1 MSIKTTSLFSGAAGT
16 GNQSQILKHV
26 FSDGES
32 SRGIYLQAGL
42 HADEHPGMLVIQHL
56 LPLLE
61 KVDQAGGI
69 NGTITL
75 VPYANPTGMI
85 QNVLG
90 FWTGRFNLANG
101 ENFNRNF
108 PNVADALETL
118 HYREEMNGVSP
129 EEQIDTVLSPAPQ
142 DDFVSAW
149 KKALLREAVR
159 HDIVLD
165 LHCDTAGILHFYTNE
180 RYAERAADLAAA
192 MGIEAVLLE
201 SFAGGGPFDEACT
214 LGWKWLADRGIAPAN
229 RIPLAV
235 SVELRGQA
243 DVSDALAAED
253 AQRIMSYLRAE
264 GFITTDIPITEPLS
278 RDKVHLY
285 PLEGA
290 VHLPSPADGIVVWK
304 KRQGEWVTRDE
315 CLGEIVS
322 LEGGVSGKRSPVYS
336 PIDGRILVQP
346 LMTLVRTGQRVALI
360 AGMEPRAERKKGS
373 LLLNF

>member
-1 MSIKTTSLFSGAAGT
+1 MSVKTIPLFSGAAGV
-16 GNQSQILKHV
+16 GNQAQILKHV
-26 FSDGES
+26 FSGGNS
-32 SRGIYLQAGL
+32 KQGIYIQAGL

-61 KVDQAGGI
+61 QIDLAGGL

-108 PNVADALETL
+108 PNVADALEAL
-118 HYREEMNGVSP
+118 HSIQDMNGISP

-180 RYAERAADLAAA
+180 RYAERAASLAAA

-214 LGWKWLADRGIAPAN
+214 LGWKWLAETGIAPAN
-229 RIPLAV
+229 RIPFSV
-235 SVELRGQA
+235 SVELRGQT
-243 DVSDALAAED
+243 DVSDELAAED
-253 AQRIMSYLRAE
+253 AQRIISYLRAE
-264 GFITTDIPITEPLS
+264 GFITTDIPVTEPLS
-278 RDKVHLY
+278 RDKVQLY
-285 PLEGA
+285 PLEGT

-304 KRQGEWVTRDE
+304 KRQGDWVVSDE

-322 LEGGVSGKRSPVYS
+322 LEGGVSGKRTPIYS

-346 LMTLVRTGQRVALI
+346 LISLVRTGQRVALI
-360 AGMEPRAERKKGS
+360 AGMKPQSERKKGS